1 MSAYK
6 QFFTKALKKFGIK
19 SINDITPEK
28 KKQFFNYIDKNWKGK
43 NESVTEKMDPVL
55 MKALQ
60 KQHNQIYKLLAN
72 YRTDPDTKV
81 MVKNWMI
88 GLHKSLKS
96 LGLMKENMYD
106 LGGNYLK
113 DMYENMYDDSQ
124 KQLAISRIGMFEDNI
139 KKSIKSIAIRDKKKA
154 TEIMRLYKKHIIE
167 FKLGVQKV
175 LN

>member
-19 SINDITPEK
+19 SINDITPAK
-28 KKQFFNYIDKNWKGK
+28 KKEFFNYIDKNWKGK

-106 LGGNYLK
+106 
-113 DMYENMYDDSQ
+113 DSQ

>member
-19 SINDITPEK
+19 SINDITPAK
-28 KKQFFNYIDKNWKGK
+28 KKEFFNYIDKNWKGK
-43 NESVTEKMDPVL
+43 NE
-55 MKALQ
+55 
-60 KQHNQIYKLLAN
+60 N
-72 YRTDPDTKV
+72 
-81 MVKNWMI
+81 
-88 GLHKSLKS
+88 
-96 LGLMKENMYD
+96 
-106 LGGNYLK
+106 
-113 DMYENMYDDSQ
+113 MYENMYDDSQ

-167 FKLGVQKV
+167 CKLGVQKV

>member
-113 DMYENMYDDSQ
+113 DMYENM
-124 KQLAISRIGMFEDNI
+124 
-139 KKSIKSIAIRDKKKA
+139 
-154 TEIMRLYKKHIIE
+154 
-167 FKLGVQKV
+167 
-175 LN
+175 

>member
-106 LGGNYLK
+106 
-113 DMYENMYDDSQ
+113 DSQ

>member
-81 MVKNWMI
+81 MVKNWMM

-96 LGLMKENMYD
+96 LGLMK
-106 LGGNYLK
+106 
-113 DMYENMYDDSQ
+113 ENMYDDSQ
-124 KQLAISRIGMFEDNI
+124 KQLAISRIGMFEDAI

-154 TEIMRLYKKHIIE
+154 TEIMRLYQKHIIE

>member
-96 LGLMKENMYD
+96 LGLIK
-106 LGGNYLK
+106 
-113 DMYENMYDDSQ
+113 ENMYDDSQ

>member
-81 MVKNWMI
+81 MVKNWMM

-96 LGLMKENMYD
+96 LGLMK
-106 LGGNYLK
+106 
-113 DMYENMYDDSQ
+113 ENMYDDSQ
-124 KQLAISRIGMFEDNI
+124 KQLAISRIGMFEDAI

>member
-1 MSAYK
+1 MSAYT

-19 SINDITPEK
+19 SINDITPAK
-28 KKQFFNYIDKNWKGK
+28 KKEFFNYIDKNWKGK
-43 NESVTEKMDPVL
+43 NE
-55 MKALQ
+55 
-60 KQHNQIYKLLAN
+60 N
-72 YRTDPDTKV
+72 
-81 MVKNWMI
+81 
-88 GLHKSLKS
+88 
-96 LGLMKENMYD
+96 
-106 LGGNYLK
+106 
-113 DMYENMYDDSQ
+113 MYENMYDDSQ

>member
-106 LGGNYLK
+106 
-113 DMYENMYDDSQ
+113 DSQ
-124 KQLAISRIGMFEDNI
+124 KQLAISRIGMFEDAI

>member
-81 MVKNWMI
+81 MVKNWMM

-96 LGLMKENMYD
+96 LGLMK
-106 LGGNYLK
+106 
-113 DMYENMYDDSQ
+113 ENMYDDSQ

>member
-1 MSAYK
+1 KNIILIFINVTHYRENYMSAYK

-19 SINDITPEK
+19 SINDITPAK
-28 KKQFFNYIDKNWKGK
+28 KKEFFNYIDKNWKGK
-43 NESVTEKMDPVL
+43 NE
-55 MKALQ
+55 
-60 KQHNQIYKLLAN
+60 N
-72 YRTDPDTKV
+72 
-81 MVKNWMI
+81 
-88 GLHKSLKS
+88 
-96 LGLMKENMYD
+96 
-106 LGGNYLK
+106 
-113 DMYENMYDDSQ
+113 MYENMYDDSQ

>member
-1 MSAYK
+1 
-6 QFFTKALKKFGIK
+6 
-19 SINDITPEK
+19 
-28 KKQFFNYIDKNWKGK
+28 
-43 NESVTEKMDPVL
+43 
-55 MKALQ
+55 
-60 KQHNQIYKLLAN
+60 
-72 YRTDPDTKV
+72 

-124 KQLAISRIGMFEDNI
+124 KQLAISRIGMFEDAI